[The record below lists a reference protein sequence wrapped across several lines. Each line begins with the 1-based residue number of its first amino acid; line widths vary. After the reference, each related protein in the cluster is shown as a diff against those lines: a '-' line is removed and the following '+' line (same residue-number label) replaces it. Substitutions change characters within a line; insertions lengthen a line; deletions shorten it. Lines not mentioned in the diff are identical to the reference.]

1 MIICGQKNSVEK
13 EQCKSADFCG
23 QKKKLMID
31 IDKVLTRLGI
41 TDLNEMQQKTTAA
54 ILGTDNDV
62 VVLSP
67 TGSGKTLAYLL
78 PVAHEIDTE
87 SDDVQVV
94 VIVPGRELALQ
105 SDTVLRDMSCG
116 VRSVSCYG

>member
-1 MIICGQKNSVEK
+1 
-13 EQCKSADFCG
+13 
-23 QKKKLMID
+23 MID

-54 ILGTDNDV
+54 ILGTCNDV

-78 PVAHEIDTE
+78 PVAHGIDTS
-87 SDDVQVV
+87 SDDAQVI

-116 VRSVSCYG
+116 VRSVSC

>member
-1 MIICGQKNSVEK
+1 MDKKTLWI
-13 EQCKSADFCG
+13 
-23 QKKKLMID
+23 KKKLMID

-94 VIVPGRELALQ
+94 VIVPGANSPCSPTPSSATCHAE
-105 SDTVLRDMSCG
+105 
-116 VRSVSCYG
+116 